1 MFKTKIFL
9 ILLTFSSF
17 VWATGITFTFANSTV
32 TTDGTAK
39 YFEFDVMAQAS
50 ETGTKIGD
58 NQVYI
63 DYNTAGF
70 GSSIADN
77 NKITVEK
84 GTLLQNDGPPYYNI
98 INTADNTPSRVAI
111 AVEFIY
117 GDYPEYGNDVPT
129 DPTQLLHIK
138 IEIADTT
145 QTSGLTFYQ
154 PLMDGQEYYSD
165 NTTKYNPVVADDT
178 LDVSLKL
185 KPSAIENLNNG
196 IPQAFNLYNNYPNPF
211 NPTTTL
217 KFDLPHNVQNVQL
230 VVYDILGQ
238 QVAVLYSGNLM
249 AGRYSYIWNGKNQF
263 GSPMPSGVYFAT
275 FRAGKYSKTIKMML
289 VK

>member
-1 MFKTKIFL
+1 MFKTKVFLL
-9 ILLTFSSF
+9 ILALSGF

-58 NQVYI
+58 NQVYF

-70 GSSIADN
+70 GSSIATN
-77 NKITVEK
+77 EKITVEK

-98 INTADNTPSRVAI
+98 INVADNTPSRVSI
-111 AVEFIY
+111 GVEYVY
-117 GDYPEYGNDVPT
+117 GDYPDYGNDVPT
-129 DPTQLLHIK
+129 DPTQLLHVK

-145 QTSGLTFYQ
+145 QMSGLAFYQ
-154 PLMDGQEYYSD
+154 PLMAGQEYESD
-165 NTTKYNPVVADDT
+165 NTTKYDPVVASDT
-178 LDVSLKL
+178 LDTELKL
-185 KPSAIENLNNG
+185 KPSAIENLQAG
-196 IPQAFNLYNNYPNPF
+196 IPAKFNLYNNFPNPF

-217 KFDLPHNVQNVQL
+217 KFDLPHNVANVQL

-249 AGRYSYIWNGKNQF
+249 AGRYSYQWNGKNQF
-263 GSPMPSGVYFAT
+263 GSPVPSGIYFAS
-275 FRAGKYSKTIKMML
+275 FKAGSYSKTIKMML